1 MKAVG
6 VIGPDFEPSLFDI
19 DEPTPARDGIV
30 VKVLASSVNEFDRAA
45 VRGHHHRHEDW
56 QAPVLLGRDFV
67 GRVAAVGENVD
78 YIDVGMY
85 VAGALAPQSG
95 QAGTFT
101 DEVAVAAESLAPVP
115 DGIDL
120 AQVAGVG
127 LAGVSALDAVN
138 ALGITGLEIV
148 IIQGPVS
155 GAGGFALQLAK
166 SRGAVVAALTLPE
179 QTDLAWKLGADV
191 VVPAGANHKQA
202 VERVRSLF
210 GGGVDSAIH
219 VAGDLSIAAE
229 ILRPGGKFTSV
240 SGATT
245 AVKHLRSE
253 FVPTVVAP
261 NGHKLADLLFKVAAR
276 RLHSHVS
283 ATASFDQVGD
293 ALSSGGDDSGRV
305 VLVR

>member
-6 VIGPDFEPSLFDI
+6 VIGPDFEPRLFDV
-19 DEPTPARDGIV
+19 DEPTPAHDGIV
-30 VKVLASSVNEFDRAA
+30 VKVMASSVNEFDLAA
-45 VRGHHHRHEDW
+45 TRGHYHRHEDRL
-56 QAPVLLGRDFV
+56 APVLLGRDFV

-127 LAGVSALDAVN
+127 LAGVSALDAVG

-148 IIQGPVS
+148 VIQGPVS

-166 SRGAVVAALTLPE
+166 ARGAVVAALTLPE
-179 QTDLAWKLGADV
+179 QADLAWKLGADV
-191 VVPAGANHKQA
+191 VVPAGANQKHA
-202 VERVRSLF
+202 VETVRSAF

-240 SGATT
+240 YGAT
-245 AVKHLRSE
+245 AGVKHLHSQ
-253 FVPTVVAP
+253 FVPAVVAP

-283 ATASFDQVGD
+283 ATVSFDQVGD
-293 ALSSGGDDSGRV
+293 AVSSRNDSERI

>member
-6 VIGPDFEPSLFDI
+6 VIGPGFEPRLFDV

-30 VKVLASSVNEFDRAA
+30 VKVMASSVNEFDRAA
-45 VRGHHHRHEDW
+45 ARGHYHRHEDRL
-56 QAPVLLGRDFV
+56 APVLLGRDFV

-95 QAGTFT
+95 QSGTFT

-166 SRGAVVAALTLPE
+166 ARGAVVAALTLPE

-210 GGGVDSAIH
+210 GGSVDSAIH

-245 AVKHLRSE
+245 AVKHLRPE

-283 ATASFDQVGD
+283 ATVSFDQVGD